1 MNDDEL
7 RDLGPEGLAPDR
19 KAALRADLL
28 ARIAAEGDGSTTSG
42 HDGGDGEAAAPDD
55 SERAVI
61 PGGRRWAWVA
71 AAAAVVLVGLGA
83 LLLADRGADDPD
95 PSGSELAGATTLP
108 LDALPTDDG
117 RVLAASEV
125 RCIGAEGVSGT
136 YVADATPTGA
146 GAAIDEDDLLRACR
160 DAGRETG
167 GNQTAPPT
175 FCVDASGGRPQPVAL
190 LVVQSCEDE
199 GLEPLGP
206 SDLAAIERDRRTELL
221 LVELTDACA
230 TASSA
235 ADEVERDLRASGA
248 PLELQ
253 VDEGGDGECHRVAVR
268 WDEGTVVVEPDP
280 EG

>member
-7 RDLGPEGLAPDR
+7 RALGPEGLTPDR

-28 ARIAAEGDGSTTSG
+28 GRIAAEGDGSASGG
-42 HDGGDGEAAAPDD
+42 HDRGDVEAAAPDD
-55 SERAVI
+55 PERAVA

-83 LLLADRGADDPD
+83 LLIAGRDADDPD
-95 PSGSELAGATTLP
+95 PAGSELAGATTLP

-117 RVLAASEV
+117 RVLGASEV

-175 FCVDASGGRPQPVAL
+175 FCVDASGARPQPVAL
-190 LVVQSCEDE
+190 LVVRSCEEE

-221 LVELTDACA
+221 LVDLAEACA
-230 TASSA
+230 TASAA

-248 PLELQ
+248 DLELQ